1 MKIPILK
8 LKDILLTSI
17 QVDLIDEEA
26 LDFQNDVLKAVT
38 EQEARGI
45 IIDITALTVVDSF
58 LARIINELATM
69 VQLVGCEVVICGMNP
84 SVALT
89 LVEMGREMVRVE
101 TALNLDAGMEKIQKI
116 LSSRNDVVIL
126 PEKED

>member
-69 VQLVGCEVVICGMNP
+69 VQLVGCEV
-84 SVALT
+84 T
-89 LVEMGREMVRVE
+89 LEWRKFKRSCRRGTMW
-101 TALNLDAGMEKIQKI
+101 
-116 LSSRNDVVIL
+116 SSFLKRRIEHDTIND
-126 PEKED
+126 KD